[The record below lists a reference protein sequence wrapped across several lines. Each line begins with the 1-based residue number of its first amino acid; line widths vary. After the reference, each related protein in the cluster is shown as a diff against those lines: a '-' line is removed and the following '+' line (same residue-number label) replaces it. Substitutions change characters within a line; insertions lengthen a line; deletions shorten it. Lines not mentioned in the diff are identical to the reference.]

1 MEAKSKNQGEIVFSK
16 LVEGFQKDAESIVA
30 LFHKEATIEYP
41 YAKALG
47 TPHELNHEEYFV
59 YLQQALAHLPKV
71 TYSNERVFQVDENT
85 YWAELHA
92 ETIIAATGKLYEQN
106 YVMFFR
112 LKDGLIIQYKEYWD
126 ALAGVKAMQGEDY
139 LQNSLN
145 TTTK

>member
-16 LVEGFQKDAESIVA
+16 LVEGFQKDAESIIA
-30 LFHKEATIEYP
+30 LFHKEANIEYP

-47 TPHELNHEEYFV
+47 TPHKLNYEEYFV

-92 ETIIAATGKLYEQN
+92 ETIIVATGKLYEQN

-112 LKDGLIIQYKEYWD
+112 LKDRLIIQYKEYWD
-126 ALAGVKAMQGEDY
+126 ALAGVKAMQGEDN

-145 TTTK
+145 TITK